1 MWDRVPDAEARAGRP
16 HIELTIMLGQ
26 AACSQGDEEGWHTYT
41 RRAVDM
47 LAPDTDPLL
56 ASRAYSALGF
66 CAFFNQDSIGAE
78 EAIRRAVELAGDAPT
93 RELVWALAAQAHLVG
108 RNNRYAESLDA
119 AERALHAAGSAA
131 DADPEALMW
140 ALNGKAC
147 ALGYLGHLDEACA
160 TGEHLVEV
168 ARSAGLV
175 GHELGFTEWLAGQL
189 VEAGRVDRGR
199 SVATAGYQTAL
210 AAGLPFDAASC
221 GGQLVIALTWEGRLD
236 SAEQL
241 LEELRALDPPPDAL
255 WHQAELFLARGD
267 IEAAARMMPRGRGGR
282 LACRRRPRRVRRAPG
297 AQARRPSRRRRE
309 MPPGGGDV
317 PHAAGGH

>member
-1 MWDRVPDAEARAGRP
+1 MARRVGAAEEVTHLERALSMWDRVPDAEARAGRP
-16 HIELTIMLGQ
+16 HIELTVMLGQ
-26 AACSQGDEEGWHTYT
+26 AACAQGDDEGWHTYT

-93 RELVWALAAQAHLVG
+93 KELAWALAAQAHLHGATTGTPSASTPRSV
-108 RNNRYAESLDA
+108 RI
-119 AERALHAAGSAA
+119 HAAGSAA

-160 TGEHLVEV
+160 TGEQLVEV

-175 GHELGFTEWLAGQL
+175 GHALGFTEWLAGQL
-189 VEAGRVDRGR
+189 VEAGQVARGR
-199 SVATAGYQTAL
+199 SVATR
-210 AAGLPFDAASC
+210 
-221 GGQLVIALTWEGRLD
+221 RL
-236 SAEQL
+236 
-241 LEELRALDPPPDAL
+241 
-255 WHQAELFLARGD
+255 
-267 IEAAARMMPRGRGGR
+267 
-282 LACRRRPRRVRRAPG
+282 PRRLWRPGCLSTLRRV
-297 AQARRPSRRRRE
+297 
-309 MPPGGGDV
+309 GGTS
-317 PHAAGGH
+317 